1 MDTDHGRAVSH
12 SQAKHRPRRL
22 ILREQKSIRVAGA
35 MREKDRASH
44 LGERVAPA
52 SPADSDSALHHQ
64 LPGSAAFALR
74 VKVHVPFK
82 DKNQRNLS

>member
-1 MDTDHGRAVSH
+1 MDADHGKAVSS
-12 SQAKHRPRRL
+12 SQAKHRPQCHT
-22 ILREQKSIRVAGA
+22 LREQKSVRVAGA
-35 MREKDRASH
+35 MREKDWASY

-64 LPGSAAFALR
+64 LPGSTAFALR